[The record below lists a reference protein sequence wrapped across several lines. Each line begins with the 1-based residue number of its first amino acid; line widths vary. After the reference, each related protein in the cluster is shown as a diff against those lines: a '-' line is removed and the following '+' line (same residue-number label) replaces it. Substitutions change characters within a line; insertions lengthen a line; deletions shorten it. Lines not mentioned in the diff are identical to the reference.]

1 MNASFTVF
9 PAIDLRAGQVVRLK
23 EGDPARQTVFSHDPA
38 DMAHRFLSLG
48 ARWLHVVN
56 LDGAFGEENSARLN
70 LRAIEQMLEMTPE
83 FSAHLQTGG
92 GVRSLQSIRDLLT
105 RGVRRVVVGTMAME
119 QPEALEQAIRDWG
132 TERIAVSLD
141 VRAGWVYVRGWQ
153 ESGGISLEDAA
164 RLIQSCGVRWVV
176 FTDISRDGMQT
187 GLALQQASALAEQFG
202 FRVIASG
209 GARSLEDVRQ
219 ARERGLAGVIL
230 GRALYEG
237 AILLEEALQ
246 EERC

>member
-1 MNASFTVF
+1 MNASFTIF
-9 PAIDLRAGQVVRLK
+9 PAIDLRAGQVVRLQ

-38 DMAHRFLSLG
+38 EMAYRFLRQG

-56 LDGAFGEENSARLN
+56 LDGAFGEERSARQN
-70 LRAIEQMLEMTPE
+70 LRAIEQMLEITPE
-83 FSAHLQTGG
+83 FSASLQTGG
-92 GVRSLQSIRDLLT
+92 GVRSLQSIRELLV
-105 RGVRRVVVGTMAME
+105 RGVRRVVVGTLAME
-119 QPEALEQAIRDWG
+119 SPDLLEQAIREWG
-132 TERIAVSLD
+132 AERIAVSLD
-141 VRAGWVYVRGWQ
+141 ARGGMVYVRGWQ
-153 ESGGISLEDAA
+153 ESGGISVEDAA

-187 GLALQQASALAEQFG
+187 GLALEQASALADRFG
-202 FRVIASG
+202 FQVIASG

-237 AILLEEALQ
+237 AILLEEVLQ